1 MKSLSLILRIVAI
14 LAACAAAALFFVS
27 KGKLAE
33 QQIQLEQARKET
45 QTIQTELETANSS
58 IATISTQLAS
68 ERKSLAETKEKFE
81 SSRSQVY
88 TAKQEVSRTQQ
99 QLRQAKAT
107 ISSLE
112 SQATQLRADLVKT
125 EESLAL
131 SSKESELA
139 QLNERVEELTKVND
153 SLKQDLFS
161 AEVLA
166 QSKKS
171 SSAEA
176 NRRSEQLSS
185 GGYQSTFKASTT
197 PAAQAASIGSETS
210 VAAISSRDGIIVLDD
225 AQNIGLTVGA
235 EVTLIQ
241 GLTALGKIQ
250 VTKVTEQFAVANILP
265 GTRLKLAVGDSVK
278 ILF

>member
-14 LAACAAAALFFVS
+14 FAACAAAALFFVS

-33 QQIQLEQARKET
+33 QQTQLEQARKET
-45 QTIQTELETANSS
+45 QTIQAELETANSS

-112 SQATQLRADLVKT
+112 NQATQLRSDLVKT
-125 EESLAL
+125 EETLAV

-139 QLNERVEELTKVND
+139 QLNERIEELTKVND
-153 SLKQDLFS
+153 SLKQDLLS
-161 AEVLA
+161 AEALA
-166 QSKKS
+166 QSNKS
-171 SSAEA
+171 SSADA
-176 NRRSEQLSS
+176 NRRSEQVGSS
-185 GGYQSTFKASTT
+185 GYQSTFKPSTT
-197 PAAQAASIGSETS
+197 PAAQAASIGSQTS

-235 EVTLIQ
+235 KVTLVQ

-250 VTKVTEQFAVANILP
+250 VTKVTEQLAVANILP